1 MKNSHIRLIIG
12 LMAFSML
19 GLSFLQYQWIQET
32 KATKQAQFDLT
43 INDVMDKVAQ
53 KIEKLE
59 AASMITK
66 NFPKPKRE
74 YIEALVQHPEKEGE
88 KHEHSHTEQT
98 DKHTH
103 SHTHTT
109 TTTTTTTTN
118 TQNSDKTEINID
130 IRTKSAPQL
139 SDPTHYTPKQEV
151 YHPIIG
157 LGLSLYK
164 ARNSKYGTGLYV
176 ERVSQ
181 SGIAETAGIQKK
193 DILLGINGHPI
204 KNHLD
209 LKMRVNQLSEEDDL
223 FFTFA
228 RNGNVITSPSALESS
243 KINDPNHK
251 SNRLFLGVY
260 CKDAPPTEDILPL
273 KGVFITDVISNS
285 TADEAGLQKEDI
297 LMGIGDKNIKKVI
310 DIKEALSHH
319 TNGEKVAITFWRD
332 EKKHTNYAELK
343 ATKEEDPN
351 VNWKVS
357 SAAVQIQTYIKEL
370 NKLDMS
376 LLALD
381 EMYKEGNKNSGGL
394 GVHLSELDNLQ
405 GGVMINRIAEGGPAD
420 KAGLLKNDILTSVNG
435 KPIGNIKDFHSALEN
450 YVPNDEISIGFKRRS
465 EEQSSTETTIIT
477 NQDQQIII
485 SNRSGKKT
493 VETDEVETLAKLMNR
508 EDILWAHIEKQLND
522 VYSLII
528 EKWLVDIPLQER
540 VRPQLLENTL
550 AAFLED
556 AGIDIPY
563 EYCLA
568 SNDEII
574 YSKSAEKISCMHQP
588 DIYRKKLFNDAVYS
602 QPGELILHFPE
613 QDKYILRSSAM
624 MLGSSILFNLI
635 IIFTFAYTIHTI
647 LRQKKLSEMK
657 TDFINNMTHE
667 LKTPISTIKLATEM
681 LTDKALPKTTNSIDR
696 YANMI
701 HEENERLESHV
712 EKVLQYARIEKDT
725 LKLNIVPVNMHNIIQ
740 EAIQKIGLQ
749 VSKRGGE
756 INCTLDALQSVVQG
770 DQLHLTNVVSNLLDN
785 ANKYSEG
792 APNITVFTRTTP
804 EGLAIAVKDN
814 GIGMTKETIKRIFDK
829 FYRVPTG
836 NIHNVKGFGLGL
848 SYVKSMVEAHGGTVT
863 ARSKMGKGSTIEFT
877 LPVEAP
883 QTKAN

>member
-74 YIEALVQHPEKEGE
+74 YIEALVQHPEDE
-88 KHEHSHTEQT
+88 KNNPQHSATS
-98 DKHTH
+98 TH
-103 SHTHTT
+103 NS
-109 TTTTTTTTN
+109 N
-118 TQNSDKTEINID
+118 TSTVKNRLEIN
-130 IRTKSAPQL
+130 TKIVRQFD
-139 SDPTHYTPKQEV
+139 DPTHYTPEQKV
-151 YHPIIG
+151 YHAIIG
-157 LGLSLYK
+157 LELSLDK
-164 ARNSKYGTGLYV
+164 AQKSEYGTGLYV
-176 ERVSQ
+176 EKVETN
-181 SGIAETAGIQKK
+181 GIAATAGIEEG
-193 DILLGINGHPI
+193 DILLGINGTPLS
-204 KNHLD
+204 NHLD
-209 LKMRVNQLSEEDDL
+209 LKRRVNQLSEKDDV

-228 RNGNVITSPSALESS
+228 RNGMVKTTPSVLESD
-243 KINDPNHK
+243 KIKDPNHN

-260 CKDAPPTEDILPL
+260 CKDAKTDESDVSQ
-273 KGVFITDVISNS
+273 KGVLVTDVISNT
-285 TADEAGLQKEDI
+285 TADDAGLQKEDI
-297 LMGIGDKNIKKVI
+297 LVGIGKESIYRVK

-319 TNGEKVAITFWRD
+319 NEGDKVAITFWRSGK
-332 EKKHTNYAELK
+332 EYVNYAQLK
-343 ATKEEDPN
+343 ATEEEDAN

-357 SAAVQIQTYIKEL
+357 SAAVRIQTYIQEL
-370 NKLDMS
+370 NKLDKS
-376 LLALD
+376 LSELD
-381 EMYKEGNKNSGGL
+381 EMYKDGGKNKVIL
-394 GVHLSELDNLQ
+394 GVHLSEFDNLE
-405 GGVMINRIAEGGPAD
+405 GGVMINDITEDGPAD
-420 KAGLLKNDILTSVNG
+420 KAGLLKNDILTSVNSQ
-435 KPIGNIKDFHSALEN
+435 PIRNIADLREALKD
-450 YVPNDEISIGFKRRS
+450 YVPGDEISIGFKRRK
-465 EEQSSTETTIIT
+465 EEQSHTESIIT
-477 NQDQQIII
+477 SDYQKIII
-485 SNRSGKKT
+485 AGSIKT
-493 VETDEVETLAKLMNR
+493 EVASEANEVETLAKLMNR
-508 EDILWAHIEKQLND
+508 EDMLWAHIEKQLND

-528 EKWLVDIPLQER
+528 EKWMVDIPLQER
-540 VRPQLLENTL
+540 VRPELLENTL

-568 SNDEII
+568 SNGEVI
-574 YSKSAEKISCMHQP
+574 YSKSADQFGCTQQP
-588 DIYRKKLFNDAVYS
+588 DIYRKKLFTDAVYS
-602 QPGELILHFPE
+602 QPGELLLHFPE

-667 LKTPISTIKLATEM
+667 LKTPISTIKLVTEM
-681 LTDKALPKTTNSIDR
+681 LTDKTLPKTSNSIDR

-701 HEENERLESHV
+701 NEENDRLESHV

-725 LKLNIVPVNMHNIIQ
+725 VKLNFVAVEMHEIIL

-749 VSKRGGE
+749 VSKKGGT
-756 INCTLDALQSVVQG
+756 INCSLDALQSVVQG
-770 DQLHLTNVVSNLLDN
+770 DQLHLTNVVYNLLDN

-792 APNITVFTRTTP
+792 APDIHVYTHTTS
-804 EGLAIAVKDN
+804 EGLAVAVTDK
-814 GIGMTKETIKRIFDK
+814 GIGMTKETLKRIFDK

-863 ARSKMGKGSTIEFT
+863 ARSKINKGSTIEFT
-877 LPVEAP
+877 LPI
-883 QTKAN
+883 KD

>member
-74 YIEALVQHPEKEGE
+74 YIEALVQHPEKEDE
-88 KHEHSHTEQT
+88 KHQRSDNKQT

-103 SHTHTT
+103 SHTTT
-109 TTTTTTTTN
+109 TRTTTTN
-118 TQNSDKTEINID
+118 TQDSGNTEINID
-130 IRTKSAPQL
+130 IRTQKANPPL
-139 SDPTHYTPKQEV
+139 NDPTHYTPKQEV
-151 YHPIIG
+151 YHSIIG

-164 ARNSKYGTGLYV
+164 AQKSKYGTGFYV
-176 ERVSQ
+176 EQVSQ
-181 SGIAETAGIQKK
+181 NGIAETAGIQKN
-193 DILLGINGHPI
+193 DILLGINGHPV
-204 KNHLD
+204 KNHLG

-228 RNGNVITSPSALESS
+228 RNGNIITSPSALESS

-260 CKDAPPTEDILPL
+260 CRDTPPKGSILAK
-273 KGVFITDVISNS
+273 KGVLITDVISQT
-285 TADEAGLQKEDI
+285 TADNAGLQKEDI
-297 LMGIGDKNIKKVI
+297 LMGIGDKDIKKVK

-332 EKKHTNYAELK
+332 GKKHTNYAELK
-343 ATKEEDPN
+343 VTEKEDPDA
-351 VNWKVS
+351 NWKVS

-370 NKLDMS
+370 NKLDRS

-381 EMYKEGNKNSGGL
+381 EMYKEGNKNHVIL
-394 GVHLSELDNLQ
+394 GVNLSELDNLE
-405 GGVMINRIAEGGPAD
+405 GGVMINNIIEGGPAD

-435 KPIGNIKDFHSALEN
+435 KSIDNRIEFLESLEN

-465 EEQSSTETTIIT
+465 EEQSGTETTIIT
-477 NQDQQIII
+477 SKNQQVII
-485 SNRSGKKT
+485 SNRSSKKT
-493 VETDEVETLAKLMNR
+493 TKKTDEVETLAKLMNR
-508 EDILWAHIEKQLND
+508 EDILWAHIEKQLDD

-568 SNDEII
+568 SNDEVI
-574 YSKSAEKISCMHQP
+574 YSKSAKKMTCLQEP

-635 IIFTFAYTIHTI
+635 IIFTFAYTIHAI

-681 LTDKALPKTTNSIDR
+681 LTDKTLPKTSNSIDR

-749 VSKRGGE
+749 VSKKGGE
-756 INCTLDALQSVVQG
+756 INYTLDALQSVVQG

-792 APNITVFTRTTP
+792 APNITVFTRTTT

-877 LPVEAP
+877 LPIEAP
-883 QTKAN
+883 QSK